1 MTVFSELKYWF
12 YGDRLA
18 ISTGAIGAKHRGAMM
33 AYMHCMKWTANGQLA
48 DGAPSCRM
56 STADLAAKCP
66 ISSWD
71 GTCPN
76 QVHSC
81 HFSKKLPSGST
92 SISLN
97 MTPHVVT

>member
-1 MTVFSELKYWF
+1 MSDIKPHAL
-12 YGDRLA
+12 
-18 ISTGAIGAKHRGAMM
+18 SAKHISSMM
-33 AYMHCMKWTANGQLA
+33 AYMHCMKWTAKGQLA

-76 QVHSC
+76 QVLLS
-81 HFSKKLPSGST
+81 HFSKKLQVDLLQ
-92 SISLN
+92 SLR
-97 MTPHVVT
+97 T